1 MFWYLTTFLEPGVS
15 RGSWPRAGKGN
26 TGWMAV
32 FPLHQDLGS
41 CVRQPQPHESSTHQ
55 HGGGQQDGDS
65 FGDAD
70 QGTKYQVSQDGRC
83 FAQCVQEAKACGPAK
98 DRDMNK
104 AEKVSSKSPTLDT
117 NVSYKNFQ

>member
-1 MFWYLTTFLEPGVS
+1 MDGF
-15 RGSWPRAGKGN
+15 
-26 TGWMAV
+26 

-41 CVRQPQPHESSTHQ
+41 CVRQAQPHESSTHQ

-70 QGTKYQVSQDGRC
+70 QGAKYQVSQDGRC
-83 FAQCVQEAKACGPAK
+83 FAQCVQEAKACCPAK

-104 AEKVSSKSPTLDT
+104 AEKVSPKRPTLDT